1 MVLAGNADYSRE
13 ITLELVRV
21 TEAAALKASRWMGKG
36 DKNAADQAAVDAMR
50 GMLDLVDIRGTV
62 AIGEGEKDEAPM
74 LYIGEKVGG
83 GGVHSPMV
91 DIAVD
96 PLDGTNLT
104 AKGLP
109 NAIAVM
115 AVGDAGTLKSFP
127 SFYVDKIAVGPRAK
141 GAININDTVENNLK
155 RVAKAYNCKMP
166 ELTVVVLDRSRH
178 DKLITDIRKTGARI
192 RMITDGDVAGAI
204 ATAIDGTGVNV
215 LMGVGG
221 APEAVLAAAALKCLG
236 GEIQVKVWPRDEEEK
251 NKLVDLGYKK
261 GDFDEVF
268 TTEDLCRGDSIMFS
282 ATGVTGGDFLQGVLF
297 EGDTATTHSVVM
309 RAKTTTVR
317 YIKAVHNLSSKTVPS
332 RSESKEIQI

>member
-1 MVLAGNADYSRE
+1 MTGNADYSRE

-21 TEAAALKASRWMGKG
+21 TEAAALRASRWMGKG
-36 DKNAADQAAVDAMR
+36 DKIAADQAAVDAMR

-62 AIGEGEKDEAPM
+62 AIGEGEKDQAPM

-83 GGVHSPMV
+83 GGVHSPEV

-127 SFYVDKIAVGPRAK
+127 GFYVDKIAVGPRAR
-141 GAININDTVENNLK
+141 GCIDINDTVRGNLK
-155 RVAKAYNCKMP
+155 RIAKAYDCRMP
-166 ELTVVVLDRSRH
+166 DLTVMLLERSRH
-178 DKLITDIRKTGARI
+178 EKLINDIRKTGARI

-204 ATAIDGTGVNV
+204 ATAIPSSGVNV
-215 LMGVGG
+215 LMGIGG

-236 GEIQVKVWPRDEEEK
+236 GEIQVKVWPRDDDEK
-251 NKLVDLGYKK
+251 NKLIDLGYKK
-261 GDFDEVF
+261 GDFDAIY
-268 TTEDLCRGDSIMFS
+268 TTDDLCRGDSVMFS

-297 EGDTATTHSVVM
+297 EGNTATTHTVVM
-309 RAKTTTVR
+309 RAKTKTVR
-317 YIKAVHNLSSKTVPS
+317 YIKAVHNLSTKTVPS
-332 RSESKEIQI
+332 RSESKEVQI